1 MPVKEIHATPKEVKS
16 LFAVSKLSLMK
27 RMKDN
32 TKKWRDMSYE
42 EIKANKFNLPD
53 SVLLPTMHHYLLK
66 G

>member
-1 MPVKEIHATPKEVKS
+1 MVEIYIMLLEVES
-16 LFAVSKLSLMK
+16 HST
-27 RMKDN
+27 D
-32 TKKWRDMSYE
+32 E